1 MADPKRRLEANA
13 PGSWFVDDSCID
25 CDACRQIAPRVFTA
39 RGGHAVV
46 VRQPEGD
53 RRDAFRALVACPV
66 GAIGNAESGTL
77 PGKLFPQLLDD
88 GVFYAGYNSRD
99 SYGANSF
106 LVERE
111 EGNLLIDSPR
121 WSKLLVREIEKR
133 GGLADI
139 LLTHQDDVADA
150 DRYQTHFRA
159 RVWIHEADR
168 RAAPY
173 ASDLLEGEEPR
184 EIRPGLLA
192 IPVPGHTRGSV
203 MYLLEDKFLF
213 TGDSLYWSRKKS
225 ALTAS
230 RSYCWYSWEKQ
241 MESLARLTDF
251 RFEWVLA
258 GHGDRVRLPHHQ
270 ARESLLALT
279 RQFSRA

>member
-1 MADPKRRLEANA
+1 
-13 PGSWFVDDSCID
+13 
-25 CDACRQIAPRVFTA
+25 
-39 RGGHAVV
+39 
-46 VRQPEGD
+46 
-53 RRDAFRALVACPV
+53 
-66 GAIGNAESGTL
+66 
-77 PGKLFPQLLDD
+77 
-88 GVFYAGYNSRD
+88 
-99 SYGANSF
+99 
-106 LVERE
+106 
-111 EGNLLIDSPR
+111 
-121 WSKLLVREIEKR
+121 
-133 GGLADI
+133 
-139 LLTHQDDVADA
+139 
-150 DRYQTHFRA
+150 
-159 RVWIHEADR
+159 
-168 RAAPY
+168 
-173 ASDLLEGEEPR
+173 
-184 EIRPGLLA
+184 
-192 IPVPGHTRGSV
+192 